1 MKTVINGNNVTLHYK
16 GTFTNGEVFDDSR
29 VRGTPMN
36 IMVGKGNLIKG
47 FENAL
52 LGMKEGEVK
61 NINLTADEAYGQPV
75 AEAIVSVPRT
85 AFPQDFKFE
94 EGILVSG
101 TSPTG
106 QPMHATIVSFT
117 DAEVT
122 LDHNHP
128 LVGKDLNFEI
138 EMIKIQDSETTK

>member
-1 MKTVINGNNVTLHYK
+1 MKIVTNGNNVTLHYK
-16 GTFTNGEVFDDSR
+16 GTFANGEVFDDSR
-29 VRGTPMN
+29 IRGTPMN

-47 FENAL
+47 FESAL
-52 LGMKEGEVK
+52 LGMSEGEIK
-61 NINLTADEAYGQPV
+61 NVNLTADEAYGQPV
-75 AEAIVSVPRT
+75 AAAIVSVPRT

-94 EGILVSG
+94 EGISVSG

-106 QPMHATIVSFT
+106 EPMHATIVSFSDT
-117 DAEVT
+117 EVT

>member
-29 VRGTPMN
+29 VRGIPMN

-47 FENAL
+47 FESAL
-52 LGMKEGEVK
+52 LGMAEGEVK

-75 AEAIVSVPRT
+75 AEAIVNVPRT

-94 EGILVSG
+94 EGISVSG